1 MKKLL
6 QWIGAIYICFFC
18 ITKVNAT
25 TEFYDDAN
33 AKTVTVLNYHHFGE
47 EYEYPQIDN
56 IRVSGESFLH
66 HLQAMK
72 NHGYETISQ
81 QQLYHYIK
89 GIGQIPE
96 KSVLITIDDGF
107 ESVYTIAYPILKA
120 MNMSAVVF
128 PITMDM
134 INGERKG
141 VPMMNF
147 AQLTEVVQSG
157 VMEVGNHTHNLHWRG
172 INGSRGPEAM
182 ISGFSSEGRILNRKA
197 RYDLI
202 KSDSDIAEQRILSA
216 TGVKIDTISYPFGA
230 YDETV
235 LQIFHDKNYKLGY
248 TTKNGLNL
256 FASGID
262 NSLEINRMNISKHL
276 TADQLIQALQNNI
289 QLADQHIQENKDI
302 VVSTKFVHKQLHVT
316 VSSRQDRQNNMNSI
330 KDIHAEIYITTPTGR
345 TYIGDAQTP
354 TLTPTDW
361 NSSIKFIE
369 QFTNESIYAK
379 YGNGDYYMKITM
391 NRIDD
396 SSEVEW
402 IPFKVSM

>member
-6 QWIGAIYICFFC
+6 QFIGAIYLCFFG
-18 ITKVNAT
+18 ITKVHAT
-25 TEFYDDAN
+25 TEFYDDNN
-33 AKTVTVLNYHHFGE
+33 AKNVTVINYHHFGE
-47 EYEYPQIDN
+47 EYEYPQLEN
-56 IRVSGESFLH
+56 IRVSADSFIN

-81 QQLYHYIK
+81 QQFYNYIK

-96 KSVLITIDDGF
+96 KSVLITIDDGY
-107 ESVYTIAYPILKA
+107 ESVYTTAYPILKA

-134 INGERKG
+134 IHGERKG

-147 AQLTEVVQSG
+147 DQLTEVVQSG

-172 INGSRGPEAM
+172 MKGSRGSEAM
-182 ISGFSSEGRILNRKA
+182 ISGFSREGRILDRVA

-202 KSDSDIAEQRILSA
+202 KNDSDIAEQRVLSA
-216 TGVKIDTISYPFGA
+216 TGIKIDTISYPFGA

-235 LQIFHDKNYKLGY
+235 LQVFQDKNYKLGY

-256 FASGID
+256 FGSGSD
-262 NSLEINRMNISKHL
+262 NSLEIKRMNISKHL
-276 TADQLIQALQNNI
+276 TADQLIQALQDNV
-289 QLADQHIQENKDI
+289 QLANQHIQENKDI
-302 VVSTKFVHKQLHVT
+302 VVSIKSLHKQIQVT
-316 VSSRQDRQNNMNSI
+316 VGSKQDRENNTNSI
-330 KDIHAEIYITTPTGR
+330 WDIHAEIYITTPNGR
-345 TYIGDAQTP
+345 TFISDAQTP
-354 TLTPTDW
+354 TLIPTEG
-361 NSSIKFIE
+361 NSSVKFVE
-369 QFTNESIYAK
+369 QFTKDSIYAK
-379 YGNGDYYMKITM
+379 YGSGDYYIKITM
-391 NRIDD
+391 KRLDH

>member
-1 MKKLL
+1 MKKWL
-6 QWIGAIYICFFC
+6 QWLGAMYLCFF
-18 ITKVNAT
+18 IMTKASAT

-33 AKTVTVLNYHHFGE
+33 AKTVTVINYHHFGE

-56 IRVSGESFLH
+56 IRVSAETFLH
-66 HLQAMK
+66 HLQAIK

-81 QQLYHYIK
+81 QQLYHYIT

-107 ESVYTIAYPILKA
+107 ESVYTIAYPMLKA

-147 AQLTEVVQSG
+147 NQLNEVVSSG
-157 VMEVGNHTHNLHWRG
+157 VMEVGNHTHDLHWRG
-172 INGSRGPEAM
+172 VKGSRGAEAM
-182 ISGFSSEGRILNRKA
+182 ISGFSREGRILDRIA
-197 RYDLI
+197 RYDVI
-202 KSDSDIAEQRILSA
+202 KNDSAIAEQRILSS
-216 TGVKIDTISYPFGA
+216 TGVKIDTVSYPFGA

-235 LQIFHDKNYKLGY
+235 LQVFQDKNYKLGY

-256 FASGID
+256 FGGH
-262 NSLEINRMNISKHL
+262 NNLEINRMNISKDL
-276 TADQLIQALQNNI
+276 SADQLIQVLQGKIDMAN
-289 QLADQHIQENKDI
+289 DHIQENKDI
-302 VVSTKFVHKQLHVT
+302 IVSTKSVHKQLQVT
-316 VSSRQDRQNNMNSI
+316 VSSKQDFKNSTNSI
-330 KDIHAEIYITTPTGR
+330 SDIRAEIYITTPNGR
-345 TYIGDAQTP
+345 TFISDAQTP
-354 TLTPTDW
+354 TLTPTEG
-361 NSSIKFIE
+361 NLSVKFVE
-369 QFTNESIYAK
+369 QFTKESIYAK
-379 YGNGDYYMKITM
+379 YGSGDYYMKVTM
-391 NRIDD
+391 NRLDT